1 MSTLMIISRLM
12 SKDNIKIAL
21 GIIILLLVMAV
32 VILSMRWRA
41 AHKEKER
48 VISNIA
54 AMSTET
60 KILLNND
67 SITIAEKDRLLL
79 TQDEIIDNQ
88 DLSIQALVSNLKSN
102 NIKLKNTESAL
113 FAQIVLNKSLKSK
126 VTIDTVYSELSL
138 DSIPQ
143 MNLVERDTASIGSLQ
158 IIRAYVL
165 GADSADYKV
174 SYSPK
179 VYVTISTYKDGKW
192 KVKNIWKW
200 RTKVT
205 KATVNTDDKFFSPTE
220 VLYIE
225 SL

>member
-1 MSTLMIISRLM
+1 MIISRLM

-143 MNLVERDTASIGSLQ
+143 MNLVERDTASVGSLQ

-179 VYVTISTYKDGKW
+179 VYVTISTYKDGTW

-200 RTKVT
+200 RRKIT